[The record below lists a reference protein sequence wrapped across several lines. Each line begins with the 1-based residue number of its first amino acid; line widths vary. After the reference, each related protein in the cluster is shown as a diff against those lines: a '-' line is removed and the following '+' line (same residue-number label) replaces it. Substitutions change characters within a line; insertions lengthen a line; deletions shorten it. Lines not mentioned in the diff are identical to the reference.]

1 MANSNLLTDLESYRN
16 FAMASHVYRNTSGA
30 ARFFAYIGP
39 NGKELASGATEV
51 VDMRASDFFGTLE
64 KQAIA
69 RDLAAGNIRY
79 GNNGVT
85 LYHFRFAG
93 GTGTAQTTA
102 AIMPGRVV
110 GMFVMTE
117 AGAAGDEAITAT
129 VAGTSIVAASQT
141 AVANSEASGKA
152 KAVSLNTTDANLNTV
167 PGTISV
173 SLSNTA
179 SGDTITVVVAI
190 AHFI

>member
-1 MANSNLLTDLESYRN
+1 MADNNQLTDLENYRKL
-16 FAMASHVYRNTSGA
+16 AMATHVYRNVSGSK
-30 ARFFAYIGP
+30 RFFAYVGP
-39 NGKELASGATEV
+39 NGKELDSGATEI
-51 VDMRASDFFGTLE
+51 VDMRASDFFGVLE

-93 GTGTAQTTA
+93 GTGLAQTAVAT
-102 AIMPGRVV
+102 MPGRVV

-117 AGAAGDEAITAT
+117 ANAAGDEVITAT
-129 VAGTSIVAASQT
+129 VAGTSIVATAQT
-141 AVANSEASGKA
+141 ATANSATTGKA
-152 KAVSLNTTDANLNTV
+152 KEVTLSATDGNLNTV

-173 SLSNTA
+173 ALSNTVSA
-179 SGDTITVVVAI
+179 DIITVVVAI
-190 AHFI
+190 AHFV